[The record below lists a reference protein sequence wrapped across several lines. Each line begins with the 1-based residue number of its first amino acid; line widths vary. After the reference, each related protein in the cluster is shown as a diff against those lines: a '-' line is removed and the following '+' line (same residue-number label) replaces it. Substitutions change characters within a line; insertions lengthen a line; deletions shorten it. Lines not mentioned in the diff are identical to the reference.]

1 MIYLKAAIIKESSC
15 LWTRVTLAELHVF
28 LFFFFLVYSI
38 HIWCLFGNKKLA
50 RITTMWTMNIVD
62 A

>member
-1 MIYLKAAIIKESSC
+1 MSMDAGHIGRTTCVL
-15 LWTRVTLAELHVF
+15 V
-28 LFFFFLVYSI
+28 FFFFFVYSI

-50 RITTMWTMNIVD
+50 RITTMRTMNIVD